1 LTEESTIE
9 NRVPELNK
17 TIELELVVPE
27 TQQELLEAS
36 KVLLTKLTMLTVGD
50 NGLDKIPGLL
60 QQLFAGFGL
69 EPPSITSTEATT
81 ATSIRTTTV
90 STTLRT
96 RNFKHN
102 RLSDFYKQRQ
112 SAGTSIENEEE
123 QRIGLLSSLRSQI
136 ITSAL
141 QDRKIVAKAN
151 KIPVYSPARKVPSRR
166 VKVFYNQPGKEET
179 KGTDDNIQLQENL
192 ASELNNT
199 LKSHLQSI
207 LSRVQTQ
214 KKQKE
219 EYEESVVNSVKEQLE
234 RFTAMLDE
242 KSFKII
248 PEKDNINNTKDDLAK
263 ALEAQLR
270 SFYGDY
276 K

>member
-1 LTEESTIE
+1 MEESSIANEIIE
-9 NRVPELNK
+9 VNK
-17 TIELELVVPE
+17 TTDLKPVVPE

-36 KVLLTKLTMLTVGD
+36 KVLLTKLTMLTVGE

-69 EPPSITSTEATT
+69 EPPTTTTEATT
-81 ATSIRTTTV
+81 ITTTTTSTTTV

-112 SAGTSIENEEE
+112 PAETSQEDEED
-123 QRIGLLSSLRSQI
+123 QRLGLLSSLRSQI

-166 VKVFYNQPGKEET
+166 VKVFYNQPVKEET
-179 KGTDDNIQLQENL
+179 KSQDDGIQLQENL

-207 LSRVQTQ
+207 LTRVQTQ
-214 KKQKE
+214 KKQKQ

-234 RFTAMLDE
+234 KFTAMLDE
-242 KSFKII
+242 KSSKSI
-248 PEKDNINNTKDDLAK
+248 PENENINNVKDDLAK